1 MGKVGWRDQILES
14 LTCQGIYRW
23 QYCGFREFNK
33 WE

>member
-14 LTCQGIYRW
+14 LMCQRIYRW
-23 QYCGFREFNK
+23 QYQGFREFDT